1 MSQLNNKTIP
11 KRALAFVLSNAA
23 EFVAGNCFFMSASL
37 RFWSDAL
44 QHKEPGQG
52 CPQLCSANL
61 PPVSHG
67 FLCEQH
73 LMPMPEDI
81 EIFKVVPIYT
91 YERIIA
97 PAVLCG
103 GLEDLTQITLL
114 VSRFQL
120 FNLGNNVPESYVFI
134 YANSIPFDG
143 FQLP

>member
-1 MSQLNNKTIP
+1 MSQIDNKTIP
-11 KRALAFVLSNAA
+11 NRDLVFVLSNAV
-23 EFVAGNCFFMSASL
+23 EFVVGNRFFMSASL
-37 RFWSDAL
+37 RFWPDAL

-52 CPQLCSANL
+52 CSRLFSAKL
-61 PPVSHG
+61 PGASHG
-67 FLCEQH
+67 FLCERR
-73 LMPMPEDI
+73 LMPIPEDI

-91 YERIIA
+91 YDRIIA
-97 PAVLCG
+97 PAVFCG

-134 YANSIPFDG
+134 YAISIPFDG

>member
-1 MSQLNNKTIP
+1 
-11 KRALAFVLSNAA
+11 
-23 EFVAGNCFFMSASL
+23 
-37 RFWSDAL
+37 
-44 QHKEPGQG
+44 
-52 CPQLCSANL
+52 
-61 PPVSHG
+61 
-67 FLCEQH
+67 
-73 LMPMPEDI
+73 MPMPEDI